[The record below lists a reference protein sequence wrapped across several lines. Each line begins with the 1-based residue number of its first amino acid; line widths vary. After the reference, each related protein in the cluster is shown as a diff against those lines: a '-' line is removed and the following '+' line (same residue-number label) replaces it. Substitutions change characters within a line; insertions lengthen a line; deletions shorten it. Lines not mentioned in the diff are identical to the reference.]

1 VRLVVVLVLLLI
13 AARLIDIQVVNS
25 GRYSREARSELAQP
39 VTVQALRGGIFARNG
54 QPLAVSIPT
63 KEVIAD
69 DFQIRHPI
77 TEAKALSPLLK
88 IPASN
93 LATELSRRSGYVPL
107 SHYLGVPAANKVAAD
122 HLPGITLVDSSL
134 REYPNG
140 NLASPVIG
148 SVNAAGHGSS
158 GLEYE
163 YNSLLAG
170 KPGRESILESPFGV
184 PLPQTP
190 VVARSVAHPGTGLE
204 LTLDPPLQYE
214 AEQALA
220 AQMVSTKARN
230 GIAVVMDVHTGNIL
244 AMANLVANP
253 QNQASAS
260 NSAPLGSAPTPGAG
274 STGGAVV
281 IGPNGPVSQAPSALA
296 VTQVNEPGSVFK
308 IATFSA
314 ALQDGVI
321 TPNTTF
327 VVPDQEVLDGSLFH
341 DAETHPTQPMTAT
354 QIIAQSSNIGTSY
367 VATNLGESR
376 LLAQVKTLGFG
387 SPTGLGLPGESPG
400 ILATAAQWEPTNIV
414 SLPIG
419 QVDAVT
425 AQQVLDAYNM
435 VANGGVFVPP
445 RLVQA
450 TITPSGKAVGTPM
463 KPTRRIL
470 SPGIDQEFTKMLEQ
484 VVKSGT
490 GVHAVIPGYLVAGK
504 TGTANIHLK
513 GRAGFIPGA
522 FVAEFVGFAPANHPV
537 LSAIVV
543 LNRPNT
549 IYGGSASAPVF
560 AKIMGYALHRYDI
573 PTSAGSSAQGG

>member
-1 VRLVVVLVLLLI
+1 MLLVLALVTVRVI
-13 AARLIDIQVVNS
+13 YIQVVDS
-25 GRYSREARSELAQP
+25 GRYASEARSELAQP
-39 VTVQALRGGIFARNG
+39 VTVQALRGGIYARNG
-54 QPLAVSIPT
+54 QPLAISIPT

-77 TEAKALSPLLK
+77 TEAMALAPLIAASP
-88 IPASN
+88 ST

-107 SHYLGVPAANKVAAD
+107 SHYLAVTAANKIASD
-122 HLPGITLVDSSL
+122 HFPGITLVDSSL
-134 REYPNG
+134 REVPNG
-140 NLASPVIG
+140 NLASAVLG
-148 SVNAAGHGSS
+148 SVNAAGKGSS

-170 KPGRESILESPFGV
+170 KPGHESILESPFGV

-190 VVARSVAHPGTGLE
+190 VVNRSIARPGTGIE

-214 AEQALA
+214 TEQALA
-220 AQMVSTKARN
+220 AQMVSTKALN

-253 QNQASAS
+253 HGSTTSAQSTSAS
-260 NSAPLGSAPTPGAG
+260 GSTPTSTPGSPSG
-274 STGGAVV
+274 TVV
-281 IGPNGPVSQAPSALA
+281 IGSNGPVSQAPSDLA

-327 VVPDQEVLDGSLFH
+327 VVPDQEVLDGSVFH

-376 LLAQVKTLGFG
+376 LLAQIKNLGFG
-387 SPTGLGLPGESPG
+387 SPTGLGIPGESPG

-450 TITPSGKAVGTPM
+450 TVTPSGKAMSIPM

-470 SPGIDQEFTKMLEQ
+470 SPGIDKEFTTMLEQ

-504 TGTANIHLK
+504 TGTANIHDT

-560 AKIMGYALHRYDI
+560 AKIMSYALHRYDI